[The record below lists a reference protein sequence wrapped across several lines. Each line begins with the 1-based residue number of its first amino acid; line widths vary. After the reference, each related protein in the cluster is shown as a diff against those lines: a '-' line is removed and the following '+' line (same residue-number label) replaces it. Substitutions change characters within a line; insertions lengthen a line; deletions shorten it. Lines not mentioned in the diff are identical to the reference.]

1 MFWLCLENG
10 KFPLAWRKAN
20 VFPVLKKNKQ
30 EKNNKQQLM
39 NYLPISLLPVLGKIF
54 KRLLYDSMALNQVTL
69 GLTSSKCSK
78 CSH

>member
-1 MFWLCLENG
+1 MFRKWEV
-10 KFPLAWRKAN
+10 PLNMEKSQC

-30 EKNNKQQLM
+30 EKNNKQQLK
-39 NYLPISLLPVLGKIF
+39 NYLPISLLPVLDKIF
-54 KRLLYDSMALNQVTL
+54 KRLLYDSMALNQATL